1 MPERAVAGG
10 KENSVETP
18 VESTRERLLNI
29 AEQRFGEGGYEG
41 TSLRAITVA
50 AAANIAAVNY
60 HFGSKEALLRAAVAR
75 AMAPVNTERRRRLDQ
90 LEAKGEPTAEQL
102 IRAFVEPGLDLVL
115 RRGERGPVVARFIG
129 RVAFDPS
136 QRIREL
142 YAVESDPVE
151 ARYLAA
157 LQVALPR
164 AAPESVAFG
173 YVNMLGLLA
182 LHQSQALTRPAGAEP
197 SGVGAGVDGGEDPGK
212 LAENLIAFL
221 VAAFD
226 QGLRP
231 WST

>member
-1 MPERAVAGG
+1 MPEQAVAGG

-18 VESTRERLLNI
+18 VETTRERLLNV

-90 LEAKGEPTAEQL
+90 LEAGRPTPEQL
-102 IRAFVEPGLDLVL
+102 IRAFIEPGLDLVL
-115 RRGERGPVVARFIG
+115 RRGERGAVVARFIG
-129 RVAFDPS
+129 RIAFDPS

-142 YAVESDPVE
+142 YAAESDPIE
-151 ARYLAA
+151 SRYLSALQAA
-157 LQVALPR
+157 LPQ

-182 LHQSQALTRPAGAEP
+182 LHQSQALSRTPGVAE
-197 SGVGAGVDGGEDPGK
+197 DEDPSK
-212 LAENLIAFL
+212 LAESLIAFL

-226 QGLRP
+226 RGLR
-231 WST
+231 

>member
-1 MPERAVAGG
+1 M
-10 KENSVETP
+10 ETP
-18 VESTRERLLNI
+18 VESTRERLLNV

-90 LEAKGEPTAEQL
+90 LEASGQPEAEQL
-102 IRAFVEPGLDLVL
+102 IRAFIEPGLDLVL
-115 RRGERGPVVARFIG
+115 RRGERGAVVARFIG
-129 RVAFDPS
+129 RIAFDPS
-136 QRIREL
+136 QRIRDL
-142 YAVESDPVE
+142 YAAESDPIE

-157 LQVALPR
+157 LKAALPH
-164 AAPESVAFG
+164 ASPDAVAFG

-182 LHQSQALTRPAGAEP
+182 LHQSQALSRAPGTEDAENY
-197 SGVGAGVDGGEDPGK
+197 GK

-221 VAAFD
+221 VAGFD
-226 QGLRP
+226 RGLRA
-231 WST
+231 

>member
-1 MPERAVAGG
+1 M
-10 KENSVETP
+10 ETP

-90 LEAKGEPTAEQL
+90 LEAKGQPTAEQL
-102 IRAFVEPGLDLVL
+102 IRAFIEPGLDLVL

-142 YAVESDPVE
+142 YAAESDPVE

-157 LQVALPR
+157 LQAALPR
-164 AAPESVAFG
+164 AAAESVAFG

-182 LHQSQALTRPAGAEP
+182 LHQSQALTRAPGTED
-197 SGVGAGVDGGEDPGK
+197 VEDPGK

-226 QGLRP
+226 RGLRA
-231 WST
+231 

>member
-1 MPERAVAGG
+1 MEAPA
-10 KENSVETP
+10 
-18 VESTRERLLNI
+18 ESTRERLLNI

-60 HFGSKEALLRAAVAR
+60 HFGSKEALLRAAVTR
-75 AMAPVNTERRRRLDQ
+75 AMAPVNIERRRRLDQ
-90 LEAKGEPTAEQL
+90 LEAKGQPTVEQL
-102 IRAFVEPGLDLVL
+102 IRAFIEPGLDVIL
-115 RRGERGPVVARFIG
+115 RRGERGRVVARFIG

-136 QRIREL
+136 RRIREL
-142 YAVESDPVE
+142 YSAEADPVE

-157 LQVALPR
+157 LQAALSQ

-173 YVNMLGLLA
+173 YLNMLGLLA
-182 LHQSQALTRPAGAEP
+182 MHQSQALSRAPGMEE
-197 SGVGAGVDGGEDPGK
+197 VEDPGR

-226 QGLRP
+226 HGLR
-231 WST
+231 S

>member
-1 MPERAVAGG
+1 MPERVVAGG
-10 KENSVETP
+10 KGNSVETP

-90 LEAKGEPTAEQL
+90 LEAKGRPTAEQL
-102 IRAFVEPGLDLVL
+102 IRAFVEPGLELVL

-129 RVAFDPS
+129 RIAFDPS

-142 YAVESDPVE
+142 YAAESDPVE
-151 ARYLAA
+151 TRYLTA
-157 LQVALPR
+157 LQAALPR
-164 AAPESVAFG
+164 SAPESVAFG

-182 LHQSQALTRPAGAEP
+182 LHQSQALARPGDPADPA
-197 SGVGAGVDGGEDPGK
+197 EDPGK

-226 QGLRP
+226 RGLRA
-231 WST
+231 

>member
-1 MPERAVAGG
+1 
-10 KENSVETP
+10 VETP

-90 LEAKGEPTAEQL
+90 LEAKGQPTAEQL
-102 IRAFVEPGLDLVL
+102 IRAFIEPGLDLVL
-115 RRGERGPVVARFIG
+115 RRSERGPVVARFIG

-136 QRIREL
+136 RRIREL

-157 LQVALPR
+157 LQTALPR

-173 YVNMLGLLA
+173 YMNMLGLLA
-182 LHQSQALTRPAGAEP
+182 LHQSQALSRAPGTEDA
-197 SGVGAGVDGGEDPGK
+197 EDPGK

-226 QGLRP
+226 RGLRA
-231 WST
+231 

>member
-1 MPERAVAGG
+1 
-10 KENSVETP
+10 

-90 LEAKGEPTAEQL
+90 LEAKGQPTAEQL
-102 IRAFVEPGLDLVL
+102 IRAFIEPGLELVL

-129 RVAFDPS
+129 RIAFDPS
-136 QRIREL
+136 RRIREL
-142 YAVESDPVE
+142 YAAESDPVE

-157 LQVALPR
+157 LQAALP
-164 AAPESVAFG
+164 AAPPESVAFG

-182 LHQSQALTRPAGAEP
+182 LHQSQALSKVPGAEE
-197 SGVGAGVDGGEDPGK
+197 SEDPGK
-212 LAENLIAFL
+212 VAESLVAFL

-226 QGLRP
+226 RGLRA
-231 WST
+231 

>member
-1 MPERAVAGG
+1 
-10 KENSVETP
+10 

-90 LEAKGEPTAEQL
+90 LEANGQPTAEQL
-102 IRAFVEPGLDLVL
+102 IRAFIEPGLDLVL

-142 YAVESDPVE
+142 YAAESDPVE

-157 LQVALPR
+157 LQAALPR

-182 LHQSQALTRPAGAEP
+182 LHQSQALTRAPGTED
-197 SGVGAGVDGGEDPGK
+197 VEDPGK

-226 QGLRP
+226 RGLRA
-231 WST
+231 

>member
-1 MPERAVAGG
+1 
-10 KENSVETP
+10 

-90 LEAKGEPTAEQL
+90 LEAKGQPTAEQL
-102 IRAFVEPGLDLVL
+102 IRAFIEPGLDLVL

-142 YAVESDPVE
+142 YAAESDPVE

-157 LQVALPR
+157 LQAALPR

-182 LHQSQALTRPAGAEP
+182 LHQSQALTRAPGTED
-197 SGVGAGVDGGEDPGK
+197 VEDPGK

-226 QGLRP
+226 RGLRA
-231 WST
+231 

>member
-1 MPERAVAGG
+1 
-10 KENSVETP
+10 

-60 HFGSKEALLRAAVAR
+60 HFGSKEALLRAAVSR
-75 AMAPVNTERRRRLDQ
+75 AMAPVNTERRRRLDH
-90 LEAKGEPTAEQL
+90 LEANGQPTAEQL
-102 IRAFVEPGLDLVL
+102 IRAFIEPGLDVVL
-115 RRGERGPVVARFIG
+115 RRGDRGPVVARFIG
-129 RVAFDPS
+129 RIAFDPS

-142 YAVESDPVE
+142 YAAESDPVE

-157 LQVALPR
+157 LQQALPA

-182 LHQSQALTRPAGAEP
+182 LHQSQALSPVPGADE
-197 SGVGAGVDGGEDPGK
+197 SEDPGK
-212 LAENLIAFL
+212 LAESLIAFL

-226 QGLRP
+226 RGLRN
-231 WST
+231 

>member
-1 MPERAVAGG
+1 M
-10 KENSVETP
+10 ETP
-18 VESTRERLLNI
+18 VESTRERLLNV

-90 LEAKGEPTAEQL
+90 LEAAGPPSAEQL

-115 RRGERGPVVARFIG
+115 RRGERGAVVARFIG
-129 RVAFDPS
+129 RIAFDPS

-142 YAVESDPVE
+142 YVAESDPIE

-157 LQVALPR
+157 LQAALPH
-164 AAPESVAFG
+164 AAPEAVAFG

-182 LHQSQALTRPAGAEP
+182 LHQSQALTPVPG
-197 SGVGAGVDGGEDPGK
+197 GVELEDPGK

-226 QGLRP
+226 RGLRA
-231 WST
+231 

>member
-1 MPERAVAGG
+1 VPERAVAGG

-90 LEAKGEPTAEQL
+90 LEAKGQPTAEQL
-102 IRAFVEPGLDLVL
+102 IRAFIEPGLDLVL

-142 YAVESDPVE
+142 YAAESDPVE
-151 ARYLAA
+151 ARYLEA
-157 LQVALPR
+157 LQAALPR

-182 LHQSQALTRPAGAEP
+182 LHQSQALTRVPGTED
-197 SGVGAGVDGGEDPGK
+197 VEDPGK

-226 QGLRP
+226 RGLRA
-231 WST
+231 

>member
-1 MPERAVAGG
+1 
-10 KENSVETP
+10 VETP
-18 VESTRERLLNI
+18 AESTRERLLNI

-75 AMAPVNTERRRRLDQ
+75 AMAPVNTERRRRLDE
-90 LEAKGEPTAEQL
+90 LEAKGQPTVEQL
-102 IRAFVEPGLDLVL
+102 IRAFIEPGLDLIL

-136 QRIREL
+136 RRIREL
-142 YAVESDPVE
+142 YSVEADPVE
-151 ARYLAA
+151 TRYLVALQAA
-157 LQVALPR
+157 LPG

-173 YVNMLGLLA
+173 YLNMLGLLA
-182 LHQSQALTRPAGAEP
+182 MHQSQALSPAPGTEQ
-197 SGVGAGVDGGEDPGK
+197 VEDPAR
-212 LAENLIAFL
+212 LAEKLIAFL

-226 QGLRP
+226 HGLR
-231 WST
+231 S

>member
-1 MPERAVAGG
+1 
-10 KENSVETP
+10 

-60 HFGSKEALLRAAVAR
+60 HFGSKEALLRAAVSR
-75 AMAPVNTERRRRLDQ
+75 AMAPVNNERRRRLDH
-90 LEAKGEPTAEQL
+90 LEANGQPTAEQL
-102 IRAFVEPGLDLVL
+102 IRAFIEPGLDVVL
-115 RRGERGPVVARFIG
+115 RRGDRGPVVARFIG
-129 RVAFDPS
+129 RIAFDPS

-142 YAVESDPVE
+142 YAAESDPVE

-157 LQVALPR
+157 LQQALPG

-182 LHQSQALTRPAGAEP
+182 LHQSQALSPVPGAAE
-197 SGVGAGVDGGEDPGK
+197 SEDPGK
-212 LAENLIAFL
+212 LAESLIAFL

-226 QGLRP
+226 RGLRN
-231 WST
+231 

>member
-1 MPERAVAGG
+1 M
-10 KENSVETP
+10 ETP

-90 LEAKGEPTAEQL
+90 LEAKGDPTAEQL
-102 IRAFVEPGLDLVL
+102 IRAFIEPGLDLVL

-142 YAVESDPVE
+142 YAAESDPVE

-157 LQVALPR
+157 LQAALPR
-164 AAPESVAFG
+164 AKPESVKFG
-173 YVNMLGLLA
+173 FVNMLGLLA
-182 LHQSQALTRPAGAEP
+182 LHQSQALGLE
-197 SGVGAGVDGGEDPGK
+197 VGEDPGK
-212 LAENLIAFL
+212 LAEHLIAFL

-226 QGLRP
+226 RGLRD
-231 WST
+231 

>member
-1 MPERAVAGG
+1 
-10 KENSVETP
+10 

-90 LEAKGEPTAEQL
+90 LEAKGQPTAEQL
-102 IRAFVEPGLDLVL
+102 IRAFIEPGLDLVL

-136 QRIREL
+136 RRIREL
-142 YAVESDPVE
+142 YAAESDPVE
-151 ARYLAA
+151 ARYLTA
-157 LQVALPR
+157 LQAALPR

-182 LHQSQALTRPAGAEP
+182 LHQSQALSRAPGIDASEVEEA
-197 SGVGAGVDGGEDPGK
+197 EDPGK

-226 QGLRP
+226 RGLRA
-231 WST
+231 

>member
-1 MPERAVAGG
+1 MEP
-10 KENSVETP
+10 P

-50 AAANIAAVNY
+50 ADANIAAVNY

-75 AMAPVNTERRRRLDQ
+75 AMAPINTERRRRLDQ
-90 LEAKGEPTAEQL
+90 LEAAGDPSVEQL

-115 RRGERGPVVARFIG
+115 RRGDRGPVAARFIG

-142 YAVESDPVE
+142 YTAEADPVE
-151 ARYLAA
+151 ARYLTALQAA
-157 LQVALPR
+157 LPGTP
-164 AAPESVAFG
+164 PEAVAFG
-173 YVNMLGLLA
+173 YLNMLGLLA
-182 LHQSQALTRPAGAEP
+182 LHQSQALSRV
-197 SGVGAGVDGGEDPGK
+197 GVAAARQDDPGG
-212 LAENLIAFL
+212 LTDSLVTFL

-226 QGLRP
+226 RGLRG
-231 WST
+231 

>member
-1 MPERAVAGG
+1 MD
-10 KENSVETP
+10 TP
-18 VESTRERLLNI
+18 VESTRERLLNV

-60 HFGSKEALLRAAVAR
+60 HFGSKEALLRAAVSR

-90 LEAKGEPTAEQL
+90 LEANGYQPNAEQV
-102 IRAFVEPGLDLVL
+102 IRAFIEPGLDLVL
-115 RRGERGPVVARFIG
+115 RRGERGAIVARFIG

-142 YAVESDPVE
+142 YAAEADPVE
-151 ARYLAA
+151 SRYLAA
-157 LQVALPR
+157 LQRALPR
-164 AAPESVAFG
+164 AAPESVEFG
-173 YVNMLGLLA
+173 YFNMLGLLA
-182 LHQSQALTRPAGAEP
+182 LHQSQALSKAPGAVET
-197 SGVGAGVDGGEDPGK
+197 EDPGR

-226 QGLRP
+226 RGLR
-231 WST
+231 S

>member
-1 MPERAVAGG
+1 VD
-10 KENSVETP
+10 TP

-90 LEAKGEPTAEQL
+90 LEAKGQPTAEQL

-129 RVAFDPS
+129 RIAFDPS

-142 YAVESDPVE
+142 YAAESDPVE
-151 ARYLAA
+151 ARYLTA
-157 LQVALPR
+157 LQAALPR
-164 AAPESVAFG
+164 SAPASVAFG
-173 YVNMLGLLA
+173 FVNMLGLLA
-182 LHQSQALTRPAGAEP
+182 LHQSQALARPPGD
-197 SGVGAGVDGGEDPGK
+197 SVDPAEDPGK

-226 QGLRP
+226 RGLRA
-231 WST
+231 

>member
-1 MPERAVAGG
+1 M
-10 KENSVETP
+10 ETP
-18 VESTRERLLNI
+18 VETTRERLLNV

-90 LEAKGEPTAEQL
+90 LEAGSPTPEQL
-102 IRAFVEPGLDLVL
+102 IRAFIEPGLDLVL
-115 RRGERGPVVARFIG
+115 RRGERGAVVARFIG
-129 RVAFDPS
+129 RIAFDPS
-136 QRIREL
+136 QRIRDL
-142 YAVESDPVE
+142 YAAESDPIE
-151 ARYLAA
+151 SRYLSALQAA
-157 LQVALPR
+157 LPQ

-182 LHQSQALTRPAGAEP
+182 LHQSQALSRTPGVAE
-197 SGVGAGVDGGEDPGK
+197 DEDPSK

-226 QGLRP
+226 KGLR
-231 WST
+231 S

>member
-1 MPERAVAGG
+1 VD
-10 KENSVETP
+10 TP
-18 VESTRERLLNI
+18 VESTRERLLNV

-90 LEAKGEPTAEQL
+90 LEANGRPSAEQL
-102 IRAFVEPGLDLVL
+102 IRAFIEPGLDLVL
-115 RRGERGPVVARFIG
+115 RHGERGAIAARFIG

-136 QRIREL
+136 HRIREL
-142 YAVESDPVE
+142 YAAESDPVE

-157 LQVALPR
+157 LQAALPE

-182 LHQSQALTRPAGAEP
+182 LHQSQALTRAPGTE
-197 SGVGAGVDGGEDPGK
+197 VLDDPGK

-226 QGLRP
+226 RGLRA
-231 WST
+231 